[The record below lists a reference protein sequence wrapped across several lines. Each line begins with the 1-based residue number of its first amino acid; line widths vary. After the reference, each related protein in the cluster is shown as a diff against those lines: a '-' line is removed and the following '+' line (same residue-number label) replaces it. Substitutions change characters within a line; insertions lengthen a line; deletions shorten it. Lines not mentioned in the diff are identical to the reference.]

1 MAQGDVRHYW
11 VIYMYAF
18 VQPAN
23 QNTAKLFVQQFGT
36 VIWLAVI
43 SAGCIEGRVALQ
55 MSLTLEFL
63 LEMML
68 MMVVMQR
75 LRQSLGM
82 MLFAVEENCPT
93 IELRLFSEMQLM
105 PIS

>member
-1 MAQGDVRHYW
+1 
-11 VIYMYAF
+11 
-18 VQPAN
+18 
-23 QNTAKLFVQQFGT
+23 
-36 VIWLAVI
+36 
-43 SAGCIEGRVALQ
+43 

-75 LRQSLGM
+75 FRQSLGM